1 MKRGWKIF
9 WIVCGICA
17 GVGLVCCALAFF
29 MGVTTEAIEN
39 RFPDGIGIVGHR
51 VHIGDDHDD
60 YDDDYDDYDYDDDD
74 YDDDDY
80 DDDDYDDDDYD
91 DDGYH
96 EGTDHAMEHK
106 AEHGAV
112 TYAGSRKEVISGSK
126 SQTFTGVDAIDAYLW
141 GGILEVDNDASSPDE
156 IRVETENISQRLG
169 LKCYMDGNELKIV
182 TKKKVIG
189 VGKKKAGRLILHVPK
204 DYKLWEADL
213 SLVGGYLHITD
224 IHAEELSVDVGAGEG
239 VVENFTATEAD
250 FQCGAGSLTTAGT
263 ASAKVEI
270 DCGVGEISY
279 TAGGKEKDYNYEIDC
294 GIGEIVCGTAS
305 YSGIG
310 SERTVRNNAA
320 RDMEISCGMGA
331 VAVTFAED

>member
-1 MKRGWKIF
+1 MRRGWKIF

-29 MGVTTEAIEN
+29 LGVTSEAIEN
-39 RFPDGIGIVGHR
+39 RFPDGIGIIDHR
-51 VHIGDDHDD
+51 MYTDNDD
-60 YDDDYDDYDYDDDD
+60 YDDDYDDDGDDDD

-80 DDDDYDDDDYD
+80 DDDDYDDDS
-91 DDGYH
+91 YH
-96 EGTDHAMEHK
+96 EGTDHNMDHK
-106 AEHGAV
+106 DSHGAV
-112 TYAGSRKEVISGSK
+112 TYAGSRTEVISGSK
-126 SQTFTGVDAIDAYLW
+126 SQTFTGVDAIDTYMW
-141 GGILEVDNDASSPDE
+141 GGILEVDNDAASPNE
-156 IRVETENISQRLG
+156 IRVETENISRRLG

-204 DYKLWEADL
+204 DYKFWEADL

-224 IHAEELSVDVGAGEG
+224 IHADELSVDVGAGEG
-239 VVENFTATEAD
+239 VVENFTAAKAD

-279 TAGGKEKDYNYEIDC
+279 AAGGKEKDYNYEIDC
-294 GIGEIVCGTAS
+294 GIGEISCGAAS

-310 SERTVRNNAA
+310 AEKTIMNDAA
-320 RDMEISCGMGA
+320 RNMEITCGVGA